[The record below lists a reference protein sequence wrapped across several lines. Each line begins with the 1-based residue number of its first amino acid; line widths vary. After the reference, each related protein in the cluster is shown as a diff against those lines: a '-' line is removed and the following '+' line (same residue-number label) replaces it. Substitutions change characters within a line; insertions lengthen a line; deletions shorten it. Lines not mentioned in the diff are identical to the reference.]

1 MLLPLPPPRHFTP
14 AHGVHHDDGV
24 GARHRETQT
33 CGLLAAQATCGGVY
47 TKIREPPK
55 EVKADKEKGK
65 GKEKGTP
72 YTCLCMLIFASAETI
87 WNAIHA

>member
-1 MLLPLPPPRHFTP
+1 
-14 AHGVHHDDGV
+14 
-24 GARHRETQT
+24 
-33 CGLLAAQATCGGVY
+33 VY